1 MKQRETKSSIAY
13 NYLKKAI
20 IDGSMRPMELISEE
34 KIQEELNIS
43 RTPVRE
49 AILRLKSEC
58 FISILPNKATLVA
71 PLSLDLI
78 KYLYTMRK
86 LNEPYICYQ
95 ASIYLSKAK
104 IAELYKEVQNN
115 IFDNKVEAIGSYIEK
130 DNTLHWTL
138 LNACQNPFLIRAM
151 ANIYDHI
158 DRTRKLVMDP
168 NIEDHQKEHIAILEA
183 MQKGDQEEI
192 KQIAL
197 QHVLTSEKRA
207 LTLLLDR

>member
-1 MKQRETKSSIAY
+1 
-13 NYLKKAI
+13 
-20 IDGSMRPMELISEE
+20 
-34 KIQEELNIS
+34 
-43 RTPVRE
+43 
-49 AILRLKSEC
+49 
-58 FISILPNKATLVA
+58 
-71 PLSLDLI
+71 
-78 KYLYTMRK
+78 
-86 LNEPYICYQ
+86 
-95 ASIYLSKAK
+95 
-104 IAELYKEVQNN
+104 
-115 IFDNKVEAIGSYIEK
+115 
-130 DNTLHWTL
+130 
-138 LNACQNPFLIRAM
+138 M